1 MTLTGTDLF
10 IAALLVGYLF
20 ARWRLHRHLQA
31 RRRAR

>member
-1 MTLTGTDLF
+1 MTVNSTDLF
-10 IAALLVGYLF
+10 IAALVVGYIF

>member
-1 MTLTGTDLF
+1 MNLNGTDLF
-10 IAALLVGYLF
+10 IAALLVGYVF

>member
-1 MTLTGTDLF
+1 MTVTGADLF
-10 IAALLVGYLF
+10 IAALLFGYLV